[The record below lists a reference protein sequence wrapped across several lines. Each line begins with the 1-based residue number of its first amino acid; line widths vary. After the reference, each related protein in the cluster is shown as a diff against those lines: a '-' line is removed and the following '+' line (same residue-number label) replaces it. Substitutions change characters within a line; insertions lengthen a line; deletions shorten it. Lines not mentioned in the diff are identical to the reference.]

1 MEQRKNS
8 KKALKIVLVLLVAAG
23 LVVSFLP
30 YGAQAS
36 WRKVFTFF
44 GLTDYSSAADSSLMS
59 VHVLDVG
66 KADSILIECGGKFM
80 LVDGGTMDRGEPVSE
95 YLNRRGVKK
104 LEYVVNTHPDD
115 DHIGGLGE
123 VLRRFP
129 VGHYLAPSIPK
140 ELIPGS
146 DSYHEVQKVLEQ
158 KQLHVTVPKQGD
170 SFFLGAVNV
179 EILAPIHTGTS
190 TNNNSIVLRVTYG
203 GTHFLLMGDAE
214 KEEENDLLQSGTEL
228 SAQVLKAGHHGSDT
242 STTETFLKAVNPRYA
257 AISVADDR
265 NGLPKKKVLKRLRD
279 AGVKTYRTDV
289 NGTLIFLSDG
299 KNITVSTEK
308 S

>member
-1 MEQRKNS
+1 MEQQKNS
-8 KKALKIVLVLLVAAG
+8 KKALKIVLVLLVASG
-23 LVVSFLP
+23 LIVSFLP
-30 YGAQAS
+30 YGAEAS

-44 GLTDYSSAADSSLMS
+44 GLTDYSSAADSSPVS

-66 KADSILIECGGKFM
+66 KADSILVECGGKFM
-80 LVDGGTMDRGEPVSE
+80 LVDGGTADRGEPVSE

-123 VLRRFP
+123 ILRRFP
-129 VGHYLAPSIPK
+129 VGRYLAPSIPK
-140 ELIPGS
+140 ELVSGS
-146 DSYHEVQKVLEQ
+146 DSYRDVQRVLEQ
-158 KQLHVTVPKQGD
+158 KQLPVTAPKQGD

-179 EILAPIHTGTS
+179 EVLAPIHSGIS

-214 KEEENDLLQSGTEL
+214 KEEENDLLEAGVEL
-228 SAQVLKAGHHGSDT
+228 SAQVLKVGHHGSDT
-242 STTETFLKAVNPRYA
+242 STTEVFLKAVKPRYA

-279 AGVKTYRTDV
+279 AGAEIYRTDV
-289 NGTLIFLSDG
+289 GGTLIFLSDG
-299 KNITVSTEK
+299 KNITVVTEK
-308 S
+308 D